1 MKKFGKAFSMNKKVW
16 KSLQPHG
23 IHLHALGM
31 PKTGKPFFEQAW
43 ALVVVNLVLVE
54 TNK

>member
-31 PKTGKPFFEQAW
+31 PKTGKPFF
-43 ALVVVNLVLVE
+43 LNRLGPLLL
-54 TNK
+54 